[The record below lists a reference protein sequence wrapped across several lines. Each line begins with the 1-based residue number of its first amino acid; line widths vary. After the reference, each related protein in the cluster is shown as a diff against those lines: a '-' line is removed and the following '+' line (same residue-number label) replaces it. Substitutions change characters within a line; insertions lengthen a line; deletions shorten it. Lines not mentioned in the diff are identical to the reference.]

1 MNPIF
6 EKGHG
11 EGLGY
16 DYDQFIARFVQICN
30 SHLQGHRAES
40 FALIL
45 YGERDHA
52 LRHAL
57 ATRATFT
64 GLDRLSAKDLT
75 IFFLDGGLRRIAE
88 QFNRSF
94 ASLFQVPDDIRPPYI
109 LFFRIEDDDARDIE
123 FKALWETDPTLL
135 YRELY
140 NLVED
145 HLGEMKP
152 KKKRNFNL
160 RGIAKTG
167 IHIATEVTI
176 AKLLEHLTNS
186 KS

>member
-11 EGLGY
+11 VGLEY

-40 FALIL
+40 FAHIL
-45 YGERDHA
+45 YGKEDHA

-57 ATRATFT
+57 ESRATFT
-64 GLDRLSAKDLT
+64 YLDRLSAKDLT

-94 ASLFQVPDDIRPPYI
+94 ASLFQVPDNTQPPYI
-109 LFFRIEDDDARDIE
+109 LFFRIEDDDAKDIE
-123 FKALWETDPTLL
+123 IKQLWEIDPALL
-135 YRELY
+135 YQELY
-140 NLVED
+140 NTVQD
-145 HLGEMKP
+145 HLNGIKP
-152 KKKRNFNL
+152 KKKRKIDL

-176 AKLLEHLTNS
+176 EKLLERLTS
-186 KS
+186 KTP